1 MNMHDATLLLQSDAA
16 RREIGQA
23 AREAIER
30 AMDEHGEDV
39 RKLYALLADQRGILT
54 LARTADLL
62 GVTERTVT
70 ERYVKRGM
78 PCVRLSAKGSP
89 LFLLEDVVNWLREA
103 DVSRKDSGR
112 SPAQR
117 GTSSPV
123 DAGAKKAEW

>member
-1 MNMHDATLLLQSDAA
+1 MHDAVLLLQSDAA

-23 AREAIER
+23 AREAVER
-30 AMDEHGEDV
+30 AMNEHGADV

-78 PCVRLSAKGSP
+78 PCVRLASNGSP
-89 LFLLEDVVNWLREA
+89 LFLLDDVVAWLREN
-103 DVSRKDSGR
+103 DVQGLKSQRLGRTGNGSAQAGNQKDGR
-112 SPAQR
+112 
-117 GTSSPV
+117 
-123 DAGAKKAEW
+123 